1 MKHAAEKVILA
12 YSGGLDTSVCV
23 QWIREQYG
31 MEVITLTADLGQGVD
46 LDEARHR
53 ALAVGASKAII
64 VDAKDMFVEY
74 FAFPALQAGAIYEGE
89 YVLATA
95 LGRPLIAKLMV
106 DVAREEGATTVAHG
120 STGKGND
127 QVRFDVSVNTLAP
140 DIRIIAPVR
149 EWTMTRDQEIEYAQ
163 EHGIAV
169 PVTKKSPYSIDQ
181 NLWGRSIEAGV
192 LEDPW
197 TEPPDDIYAW
207 TTDPQNAPDE
217 PQVIEIEF
225 EEGIPVA
232 LDGERMKGAALI
244 AKLNTIAGRH
254 GIGRV
259 DHLENRLVGIKSRE
273 IYEAPAATVLY
284 KAHQILEDMTL
295 SKDAARFK
303 TLVSKEYADL
313 IYNGLWFCALH
324 QDLRAFVVSNQ
335 RYVTGTVR
343 MKLFKGVCHVIGRKS
358 PSSLYS
364 FSLATYDEGD
374 QYDQEAALGFIKIH
388 GLSQK
393 TQAQVQLLG
402 QATKRKELPSVTPPK
417 MRKEALRVA
426 TAEEQ

>member
-1 MKHAAEKVILA
+1 
-12 YSGGLDTSVCV
+12 
-23 QWIREQYG
+23 
-31 MEVITLTADLGQGVD
+31 
-46 LDEARHR
+46 
-53 ALAVGASKAII
+53 
-64 VDAKDMFVEY
+64 
-74 FAFPALQAGAIYEGE
+74 
-89 YVLATA
+89 
-95 LGRPLIAKLMV
+95 
-106 DVAREEGATTVAHG
+106 
-120 STGKGND
+120 
-127 QVRFDVSVNTLAP
+127 
-140 DIRIIAPVR
+140 
-149 EWTMTRDQEIEYAQ
+149 MTREQEIEYAQ
-163 EHGIAV
+163 EHRIPV

-197 TEPPDDIYAW
+197 TEPPEEVYAW
-207 TTDPQNAPDE
+207 TTDPRDAPDK
-217 PQVIEIEF
+217 PQIIEIEF

-232 LDGERMKGAALI
+232 LDGVRMNGVALI
-244 AKLNTIAGRH
+244 SELNEIAGRH

-273 IYEAPAATVLY
+273 IYEAPAATVLH
-284 KAHQILEDMTL
+284 KAHQMLEDITL
-295 SKDAARFK
+295 SKNAARFK

-364 FSLATYDEGD
+364 FSLATYNVGD
-374 QYDQEAALGFIKIH
+374 QYDHKAALGFIKIH

-402 QATKRKELPSVTPPK
+402 QASKPKELPSVTPPK
-417 MRKEALRVA
+417 VRKEALKIA
-426 TAEEQ
+426 TAKEC